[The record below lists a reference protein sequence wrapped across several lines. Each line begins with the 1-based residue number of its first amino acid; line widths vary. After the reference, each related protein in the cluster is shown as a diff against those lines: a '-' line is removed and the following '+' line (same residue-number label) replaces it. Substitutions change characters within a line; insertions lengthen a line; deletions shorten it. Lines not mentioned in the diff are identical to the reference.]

1 MDAVT
6 VHRSGT
12 VGDFQRTHLGDD
24 AYMIVVQQITAIR
37 LVAVRQIV
45 AAVSRFSGFVDDLTH
60 KQISGFD
67 LCKVRHLFP
76 GCVVTAVDAIPASTS
91 PADCA
96 DDETDA
102 VTGAI
107 RAAAADAIIRFC
119 GADGFKLLKK
129 SSQGDAHS
137 DSLPFSGDPATQ
149 TMPDSTKKTHGSA
162 TPLPQSL
169 YSAASEYGSAS
180 HFRICFSVFGFLA

>member
-1 MDAVT
+1 MDAVA

-91 PADCA
+91 PADRT

-107 RAAAADAIIRFC
+107 RAAAADAIVRFRST
-119 GADGFKLLKK
+119 DGFELLQK
-129 SSQGDAHS
+129 SS
-137 DSLPFSGDPATQ
+137 
-149 TMPDSTKKTHGSA
+149 
-162 TPLPQSL
+162 
-169 YSAASEYGSAS
+169 
-180 HFRICFSVFGFLA
+180 

>member
-1 MDAVT
+1 MTQTQSPARDGRLVSGLLHLDFAHVCFLLSRSIVDALQPATVFPLTERCIPVDAVA

-60 KQISGFD
+60 KQISRFD
-67 LCKVRHLFP
+67 LCKVGHLFP

-91 PADCA
+91 PADRT

-107 RAAAADAIIRFC
+107 RAAAADAIVRFRST
-119 GADGFKLLKK
+119 DGFELLQK
-129 SSQGDAHS
+129 SS
-137 DSLPFSGDPATQ
+137 
-149 TMPDSTKKTHGSA
+149 
-162 TPLPQSL
+162 
-169 YSAASEYGSAS
+169 
-180 HFRICFSVFGFLA
+180 